1 MSLFFTPD
9 GYEKILKISTR
20 CTIGNT
26 FAIIGSM
33 LKENKKK
40 WFRTNKQ
47 YFKHIWHMD
56 RHSKNKVHGM
66 LMLLMRTAST
76 EKKRVCWFVV
86 NDVPIRYSLRE
97 HALITG
103 LDFHQFELDF
113 NTRNFGSFDFVEK
126 VYGTQVVNV
135 KDVEDMLKSMED
147 ECDGDQLRVA
157 ILLFLCTIV
166 RGRRRFGSI
175 HSFIL
180 KIVNDL
186 EEVKKFSS
194 GRNTFDDTMK
204 EIVHLMKKRLDGKV
218 GIDYLFP
225 GFIIPLKVLA
235 FECIP
240 EMSKQFQKNVIGA
253 KDESGEEAL
262 LLEIVGPFDDED
274 TMDHIADAW
283 NERLNTGFDGGG
295 ETGFFISNIGE
306 TSGEKAVGE
315 SGHEALKKD
324 DDVVETKPGFGN
336 IVNEILRTYNVLGV
350 VEKSVDDEL
359 RSGVKKSVDGE
370 LRSGD
375 ESSCLEKSVIN
386 NEPTSENKTGG
397 EKRVH
402 FFFEGSGFEKSTD
415 DKSDE
420 MACGD
425 EVVQRKRNMRTKIVC
440 CHREG

>member
-47 YFKHIWHMD
+47 FKHIWHMD

-66 LMLLMRTAST
+66 LILLMRTAST

-113 NTRNFGSFDFVEK
+113 KTRNFGSFDFVEK

-157 ILLFLCTIV
+157 VLLFLCAIV

-186 EEVKKFSS
+186 E
-194 GRNTFDDTMK
+194 
-204 EIVHLMKKRLDGKV
+204 
-218 GIDYLFP
+218 
-225 GFIIPLKVLA
+225 
-235 FECIP
+235 
-240 EMSKQFQKNVIGA
+240 
-253 KDESGEEAL
+253 
-262 LLEIVGPFDDED
+262 
-274 TMDHIADAW
+274 
-283 NERLNTGFDGGG
+283 
-295 ETGFFISNIGE
+295 
-306 TSGEKAVGE
+306 
-315 SGHEALKKD
+315 
-324 DDVVETKPGFGN
+324 
-336 IVNEILRTYNVLGV
+336 
-350 VEKSVDDEL
+350 
-359 RSGVKKSVDGE
+359 
-370 LRSGD
+370 
-375 ESSCLEKSVIN
+375 
-386 NEPTSENKTGG
+386 
-397 EKRVH
+397 
-402 FFFEGSGFEKSTD
+402 
-415 DKSDE
+415 
-420 MACGD
+420 
-425 EVVQRKRNMRTKIVC
+425 
-440 CHREG
+440 